1 MNIIQG
7 SREYGLN
14 PNSRL
19 WKAVRLGQLE
29 LKHRVG
35 MAPLTRYRAVNHIP
49 NPLMA
54 NYYAQRSTQG
64 GLLISEATFIS
75 KEAGYWDM

>member
-1 MNIIQG
+1 
-7 SREYGLN
+7 
-14 PNSRL
+14 
-19 WKAVRLGQLE
+19 
-29 LKHRVG
+29 

-54 NYYAQRSTQG
+54 DYYAQRSTQG

-75 KEAGYWDM
+75 KEAGYWSRV